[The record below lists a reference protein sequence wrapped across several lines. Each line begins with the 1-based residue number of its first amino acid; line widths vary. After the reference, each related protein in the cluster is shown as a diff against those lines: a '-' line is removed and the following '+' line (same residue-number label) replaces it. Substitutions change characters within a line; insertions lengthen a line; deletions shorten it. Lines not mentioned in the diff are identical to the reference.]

1 MKVLR
6 LEENNFD
13 AIVNAATSL
22 YSLGLVYFYDIYK
35 LLFFKLKLFHASRT
49 QFRCF

>member
-22 YSLGLVYFYDIYK
+22 YSLGLVHFMIYINYYF
-35 LLFFKLKLFHASRT
+35 LN
-49 QFRCF
+49 